1 MIGDAQGTTKLEPN
15 FGHFSLY
22 VDHLTRPRHYSADL
36 PSLYPSSE
44 HSHGLVLPNSLGH
57 YLIPDVVA
65 SPSLLNHD
73 HAMVEVFLEDL
84 VLLCFQGVVSLF
96 HS

>member
-1 MIGDAQGTTKLEPN
+1 
-15 FGHFSLY
+15 
-22 VDHLTRPRHYSADL
+22 
-36 PSLYPSSE
+36 
-44 HSHGLVLPNSLGH
+44 
-57 YLIPDVVA
+57 
-65 SPSLLNHD
+65 LNHD